1 MKKSIRI
8 LSLVLAVVM
17 LSGMALTLVACGNK
31 LSGEYEYKDPILG
44 IASVT
49 LKFSGSKVS
58 FSGDVDLIAAA
69 LKVEDG
75 AKVEYKIVD
84 KDGSQKIQFFVKDGK
99 DPIELSFSQNKDEKT
114 ITIAKRFT
122 FKKK

>member
-8 LSLVLAVVM
+8 LSLVLAVAM

-31 LSGEYEYKDPILG
+31 LSGEYEMSSKLG
-44 IASVT
+44 SVT

-58 FSGDVDLIAAA
+58 FSGDVNLVATT
-69 LKVEDG
+69 LKVDDG
-75 AKVEYKIVD
+75 AEIEYKIVD
-84 KDGSQKIQFFVKDGK
+84 KDDDSQVIQFFIEDGK

-114 ITIAKRFT
+114 ITIAKILT

>member
-31 LSGEYEYKDPILG
+31 LSGEYEMSSILG
-44 IASVT
+44 SVT
-49 LKFSGSKVS
+49 LKFSGSKVAI
-58 FSGDVDLIAAA
+58 SGDVKLLAAS
-69 LKVEDG
+69 LKVDDG
-75 AKVEYKIVD
+75 AEIEYKIVD
-84 KDGSQKIQFFVKDGK
+84 KDDSQVIQFFIEDGK

-114 ITIAKRFT
+114 ITIAKILT

>member
-31 LSGEYEYKDPILG
+31 LSGEYEMSSLLG
-44 IASVT
+44 SVT
-49 LKFSGSKVS
+49 LKFSGSKVAI
-58 FSGDVDLIAAA
+58 SGDVNLIATS
-69 LKVEDG
+69 LKVDDG
-75 AKVEYKIVD
+75 AEIEYKIVD
-84 KDGSQKIQFFVKDGK
+84 KDDSQVIQLFIEDGK
-99 DPIELSFSQNKDEKT
+99 DPIELPFSQNKDEKT
-114 ITIAKRFT
+114 ITIAKILT